1 MDKKIELS
9 QEQIE
14 EIVDSS
20 NMNLSEEQ
28 RNKMIAN
35 LKNGKKS
42 PSSLIING
50 DMESLQVLID
60 EGLDL
65 NETNIFSGFPILT
78 AIMYSDIGL
87 N

>member
-65 NETNIFSGFPILT
+65 NETNIFS
-78 AIMYSDIGL
+78 
-87 N
+87 